1 MKKEFRFDY
10 NLILGGT
17 NSIFVKADTKEEA
30 ITDFKAVEG
39 RENLQENVDFK
50 VTEIKKI
57 GIIGRTSFNSMLG
70 LGYSDEQRFKMK

>member
-1 MKKEFRFDY
+1 MKEFRFDY
-10 NLILGGT
+10 NT
-17 NSIFVKADTKEEA
+17 HTIFDKADSMEEA
-30 ITDFKAVEG
+30 ITKFKSVEG

-57 GIIGRTSFNSMLG
+57 GFIGRPSLFSTFAQG